1 MALIIEQKPLYKTL
15 AVGQDIIFTVSDIDT
30 VANYY
35 KPKFT
40 AEIYVNQKI
49 ADLGLSTS
57 KVATLKV
64 TPNNKGVGI
73 FSISPII
80 ESYVSPEYDGT
91 NFDNTIFST
100 FKTVAFTENTPHP
113 IHLIDKYSNNN
124 KVVTFF
130 TVVFN
135 IEYYLTSS
143 LATLRNGKPLR
154 SQNYLTYNGVIQYD
168 DSLKQTGADYGYNLN
183 QNKIVFNDYFGSLGK
198 FISNAPIIQY
208 ARLSDYGTLSFFNF
222 LNVSENSF
230 QVGTDNAT
238 INMVNYIQINLY
250 NSLGVQIGSTINVNT
265 TMANGSFNYTNQ
277 FSNTRVMFFG
287 AFPANLDGAA
297 NATWVAQRA
306 NVSYYTVQAFDD
318 EDEAISQIYRINIIT
333 DDCKGFEGIR
343 LTWLNPHG
351 TWDYYTFTKKS
362 VRQLSTNK
370 TTYTQ
375 LGGTW
380 NESTFKINGYKG
392 GQKNFRVNT
401 KELIRINTD
410 YLVDADAIWFEDLI
424 NSPEVYILNGYD
436 SNTNDSRY
444 GTVNKYV
451 EPVRVM
457 TSSYTRKSKANDKLI
472 QYTFELEKTKV
483 KRTQA
488 I

>member
-1 MALIIEQKPLYKTL
+1 MEYYTDAAL
-15 AVGQDIIFTVSDIDT
+15 
-30 VANYY
+30 
-35 KPKFT
+35 
-40 AEIYVNQKI
+40 
-49 ADLGLSTS
+49 
-57 KVATLKV
+57 
-64 TPNNKGVGI
+64 
-73 FSISPII
+73 
-80 ESYVSPEYDGT
+80 
-91 NFDNTIFST
+91 TIFST
-100 FKTVAFTENTPHP
+100 AKRV
-113 IHLIDKYSNNN
+113 
-124 KVVTFF
+124 
-130 TVVFN
+130 
-135 IEYYLTSS
+135 SS
-143 LATLRNGKPLR
+143 E
-154 SQNYLTYNGVIQYD
+154 NYLAYNGVLQSD
-168 DSLKQTGADYGYNLN
+168 DVLNQLGANYGFNLN
-183 QNKIVFNDYFGSLGK
+183 STDLVLNDFGGTLGK
-198 FISNAPIIQY
+198 FLSNAPIIQY
-208 ARLSDYGTLSFFNF
+208 ARLSDYGTLSFLNF

-238 INMVNYIQINLY
+238 INMVNKIQIILY
-250 NSLGVQIGSTINVNT
+250 NSAGVQIGSGINVNT
-265 TMANGSFNYTNQ
+265 TIANGSFNNNNQ

-306 NVSYYTVQAFDD
+306 NVSYYTIQAVDD
-318 EDEAISQIYRINIIT
+318 EDEVISQTYRINIIT

-380 NESTFKINGYKG
+380 NKSTFKINGYKG

-424 NSPEVYILNGYD
+424 NSPEVYILNGYSSSD
-436 SNTNDSRY
+436 TY
-444 GTVNKYV
+444 GMVNKYV
-451 EPVRVM
+451 EPVRVT

>member
-15 AVGQDIIFTVSDIDT
+15 AVGQDIIFTVSDINT

-73 FSISPII
+73 FSIRPII
-80 ESYVSPEYDGT
+80 ESYVSPQYDGT
-91 NFDNTIFST
+91 NFDNSIFSS
-100 FKTVAFTENTPHP
+100 FKTVGYSDNTPHP
-113 IHLIDKYSNNN
+113 IHLIDKFSNNDN
-124 KVVTFF
+124 LAIYFSI
-130 TVVFN
+130 VFN
-135 IEYYLTSS
+135 IEYYLTSNLAS
-143 LATLRNGKPLR
+143 LQTGQ
-154 SQNYLTYNGVIQYD
+154 SITSENYLTFDGVLQHD
-168 DSLKQTGADYGYNLN
+168 DIINQSGADYGFNLN
-183 QNKIVFNDYFGSLGK
+183 QDKLVFNNFGNTLGK
-198 FISNAPIIQY
+198 FLSNAPITQE

-222 LNVSENSF
+222 LNISENSF
-230 QVGTDNAT
+230 QIGTDAAT
-238 INMVNYIQINLY
+238 INMVKEIQIRLY
-250 NSLGVQIGSTINVNT
+250 NSAGVLLGSFISIPSTV
-265 TMANGSFNYTNQ
+265 ANGSFNNTNQ
-277 FSNTRVMFFG
+277 FSNTRLMFFG

-297 NATWVAQRA
+297 YATWVTHRA
-306 NVSYYTVQAFDD
+306 NVSYYEVYAMDD
-318 EDEAISQIYRINIIT
+318 ETEVISQLYRINIIS

-343 LTWLNPHG
+343 LTWLNPYG

-362 VRQLSTNK
+362 VRQLTTNK

-380 NESTFKINGYKG
+380 NEKTFKINGYKG

-401 KELIRINTD
+401 KEMIRINTD
-410 YLVDADAIWFEDLI
+410 YLLDADAIWFEDLI
-424 NSPEVYILNGYD
+424 NSPEVYILNGYSSSD
-436 SNTNDSRY
+436 TF
-444 GTVNKYV
+444 GMVNKYV
-451 EPVRVM
+451 EPVRVV
-457 TSSYTRKSKANDKLI
+457 TSSYTRKTKANDKLI
-472 QYTFELEKTKV
+472 QYTFELEKTKI

>member
-1 MALIIEQKPLYKTL
+1 MALTIEQKPLYKTL
-15 AVGQDIIFTVSDIDT
+15 AVGQDVIFTVADQNVIIN
-30 VANYY
+30 NYQ
-35 KPKFT
+35 PKYT
-40 AEIYVNQKI
+40 ADVYVNEKI
-49 ADLGLSTS
+49 SDLTLITS
-57 KVATLKV
+57 KVASLKV
-64 TPNNKGVGI
+64 TPNNAGVGI
-73 FSISPII
+73 FSISPIL
-80 ESYVSPEYDGT
+80 ESYVNPQYEGT
-91 NFDNTIFST
+91 NFDNTIFSSY
-100 FKTVAFTENTPHP
+100 KTTGYSDTTPHP

-124 KVVTFF
+124 NVAIYF

-135 IEYYLTSS
+135 MEYYTDAALTIFST
-143 LATLRNGKPLR
+143 AKRVR
-154 SQNYLTYNGVIQYD
+154 AENYLAYNGVLQSD
-168 DSLKQTGADYGYNLN
+168 DIINQSGTDYGFNLN
-183 QNKIVFNDYFGSLGK
+183 STDLVLNNFGTTLGK
-198 FISNAPIIQY
+198 FISNAPITQE
-208 ARLSDYGTLSFFNF
+208 ARLTDYGTLSFFNF
-222 LNVSENSF
+222 LNISENSF

-238 INMVNYIQINLY
+238 INMVSYITINLY
-250 NSLGVQIGSTINVNT
+250 NSAGVQLGSSITVNT
-265 TMANGSFNYTNQ
+265 TTANGSFNNNNQ

-287 AFPANLDGAA
+287 AFPANLD
-297 NATWVAQRA
+297 NWSTDWDTHKA
-306 NVSYYTVQAFDD
+306 NVSYYTLQAFDN
-318 EDEAISQIYRINIIT
+318 EDEAISQIYRINIIS

-362 VRQLSTNK
+362 VRQLTTNK

-380 NESTFKINGYKG
+380 NKSTFRIDGYKG

-424 NSPEVYILNGYD
+424 NSPEVYILNGYSSSD
-436 SNTNDSRY
+436 TF
-444 GTVNKYV
+444 GMVNKYV
-451 EPVRVM
+451 EPVRVT

-483 KRTQA
+483 KRTQK

>member
-15 AVGQDIIFTVSDIDT
+15 AVGQDIVFTVSDINT

-40 AEIYVNQKI
+40 AEIYVNQNI

-91 NFDNTIFST
+91 NFDNTIFSS
-100 FKTVAFTENTPHP
+100 FKTVGYTETTPHP

-124 KVVTFF
+124 KVATYF
-130 TVVFN
+130 TIVFN

-143 LATLRNGKPLR
+143 LATLRTGKPLR
-154 SQNYLTYNGVIQYD
+154 TDSYLAYNGVVQND
-168 DSLKQTGADYGYNLN
+168 DSLKQSGNNYGFNLN
-183 QNKIVFNDYFGSLGK
+183 QNKLVFNDYYGSLGK
-198 FISNAPIIQY
+198 FLSNAPITQE
-208 ARLSDYGTLSFFNF
+208 ARLTDYGTLSFFNF

-238 INMVNYIQINLY
+238 INMVNYITITLY
-250 NSLGVQIGSTINVNT
+250 NSAGVQLGSVINVNT
-265 TMANGSFNYTNQ
+265 TMANGSFNFNNQ
-277 FSNTRVMFFG
+277 YSNTRVMFFG
-287 AFPANLDGAA
+287 AFPANLDGWS
-297 NATWVAQRA
+297 TSWDTHKA
-306 NVSYYTVQAFDD
+306 NVSYYTLQAFDD
-318 EDEAISQIYRINIIT
+318 EDEAISQLYRINIIS
-333 DDCKGFEGIR
+333 DDCKGFESIR

-362 VRQLSTNK
+362 VRQLTTNK
-370 TTYTQ
+370 STYTQ

-380 NESTFKINGYKG
+380 NESTFKINGYRG

-410 YLVDADAIWFEDLI
+410 YLIDSDAVWFEDLI
-424 NSPEVYILNGYD
+424 NSPEVYMLNGYD
-436 SNTNDSRY
+436 SDTNDSRY

-472 QYTFELEKTKV
+472 QYTFELEKTKI

>member
-15 AVGQDIIFTVSDIDT
+15 AVGQDIVFTVSDINT

-40 AEIYVNQKI
+40 AEIYVNQNI

-91 NFDNTIFST
+91 NFDNTIFSS
-100 FKTVAFTENTPHP
+100 FKTVGYTETTPHP

-124 KVVTFF
+124 KVATYF
-130 TVVFN
+130 TIVFN

-143 LATLRNGKPLR
+143 LATLRTGKNLR
-154 SQNYLTYNGVIQYD
+154 TDSYLAYNGVVQND
-168 DSLKQTGADYGYNLN
+168 DSLKQSGNNYGYELN
-183 QNKIVFNDYFGSLGK
+183 QNKLVFNDYYGSLGK
-198 FISNAPIIQY
+198 FLSNAPIIQE
-208 ARLSDYGTLSFFNF
+208 ARLTDYGTLSFFNF

-238 INMVNYIQINLY
+238 INMVNYITITLY
-250 NSLGVQIGSTINVNT
+250 NSAGVQLGSVINVNT
-265 TMANGSFNYTNQ
+265 TMANGSFNFNNQ
-277 FSNTRVMFFG
+277 YSNTRVMFFG
-287 AFPANLDGAA
+287 AFPANLDGWS
-297 NATWVAQRA
+297 TDWDSHKA
-306 NVSYYTVQAFDD
+306 NVSYYTLQAFDD
-318 EDEAISQIYRINIIT
+318 EDEAISQLYRINIIS
-333 DDCKGFEGIR
+333 DDCKGFESIR

-362 VRQLSTNK
+362 VRQLTTNK
-370 TTYTQ
+370 STYTQ

-380 NESTFKINGYKG
+380 NESTFKINGYRG

-436 SNTNDSRY
+436 SDTNDSRY

-472 QYTFELEKTKV
+472 QYTFELEKTKI

>member
-1 MALIIEQKPLYKTL
+1 MALTIEQKPLYKTL
-15 AVGQDIIFTVSDIDT
+15 AVGQDIIFTLSDQNVIIN
-30 VANYY
+30 NYQ
-35 KPKFT
+35 PKYT
-40 AEIYVNQKI
+40 ADVYVNEKI
-49 ADLGLSTS
+49 ADLGLVTS
-57 KVATLKV
+57 KVASLKV
-64 TPNNKGVGI
+64 TPNNSGVGI
-73 FSISPII
+73 FSLSPIL
-80 ESYVSPEYDGT
+80 ESYVNPQYEGT
-91 NFDNTIFST
+91 NFNNTIFSSY
-100 FKTVAFTENTPHP
+100 KTLGYSDTTPHP
-113 IHLIDKYSNNN
+113 IHLIDKYSNNDN
-124 KVVTFF
+124 VAIYFKVI
-130 TVVFN
+130 FN
-135 IEYYLTSS
+135 MEYYTDAALTIFSTAKRVSS
-143 LATLRNGKPLR
+143 E
-154 SQNYLTYNGVIQYD
+154 NYLAYNGVLQSD
-168 DSLKQTGADYGYNLN
+168 DVLNQSGANYGFNLN
-183 QNKIVFNDYFGSLGK
+183 STDLVLNDFGSTLGK
-198 FISNAPIIQY
+198 FLSNAPIIQY
-208 ARLSDYGTLSFFNF
+208 ARLSDYGTLSFLNF
-222 LNVSENSF
+222 LNISENSF

-238 INMVNYIQINLY
+238 INMVNKIQINLY
-250 NSLGVQIGSTINVNT
+250 NSAGVQVGSTINVNT
-265 TMANGSFNYTNQ
+265 TMANGSFNNNNQ

-306 NVSYYTVQAFDD
+306 NVSYYTIQALDD
-318 EDEAISQIYRINIIT
+318 EDEVISQTYRINIIT

-362 VRQLSTNK
+362 VRQLTTNK

-424 NSPEVYILNGYD
+424 NSPEVYILNGYSSSD
-436 SNTNDSRY
+436 TY
-444 GTVNKYV
+444 GKVNKYV
-451 EPVRVM
+451 EPVRVT

>member
-15 AVGQDIIFTVSDIDT
+15 AVGQDIVFTVSDINT

-40 AEIYVNQKI
+40 AEIYVNEKV
-49 ADLGLSTS
+49 ADLTLSTS

-91 NFDNTIFST
+91 NFDNTIFSS
-100 FKTVAFTENTPHP
+100 FKTVGYTDSTPHP
-113 IHLIDKYSNNN
+113 IHLIDKYSNNT
-124 KVVTFF
+124 KVATYF
-130 TVVFN
+130 TIIFN

-143 LATLRNGKPLR
+143 LSTLRTGKPLR
-154 SQNYLTYNGVIQYD
+154 ADAYLAYNGVVQND
-168 DSLKQTGADYGYNLN
+168 DSLKQSGNNYGYELN
-183 QNKIVFNDYFGSLGK
+183 QKKLVLNDYYGSLGK
-198 FISNAPIIQY
+198 FLSNAPITQE
-208 ARLSDYGTLSFFNF
+208 ARLTDYGTLSFFNF

-230 QVGTDNAT
+230 QVGTDSAT
-238 INMVNYIQINLY
+238 INMVQFIRIKLY
-250 NSLGVQIGSTINVNT
+250 DRTDVQQGSTIQVDT

-277 FSNTRVMFFG
+277 YSNTRVMFFG
-287 AFPANLDGAA
+287 AFPANLDGWSTDWDTHKA
-297 NATWVAQRA
+297 NT
-306 NVSYYTVQAFDD
+306 SYYTIQAFDD
-318 EDEAISQIYRINIIT
+318 AEEAISQLYRINIIS

-362 VRQLSTNK
+362 VRQLTTNK

-380 NESTFKINGYKG
+380 NESTFKINGYRG

-401 KELIRINTD
+401 KEMIRINTD
-410 YLVDADAIWFEDLI
+410 YLVDEDAIWFEDLI

-436 SNTNDSRY
+436 SDTNDSRY

-451 EPVRVM
+451 EPVRIT

-472 QYTFELEKTKV
+472 QYTFELEKTKI

>member
-1 MALIIEQKPLYKTL
+1 MALTIEQKPLYKTL
-15 AVGQDIIFTVSDIDT
+15 AVGQDIIFTVSDITT
-30 VANYY
+30 VADNY

-91 NFDNTIFST
+91 NFDNSIFST
-100 FKTVAFTENTPHP
+100 FKTVGYTDTTPHP

-124 KVVTFF
+124 KVATFF

-135 IEYYLTSS
+135 IEYYLTSALS
-143 LATLRNGKPLR
+143 TLRTGKPLR
-154 SQNYLTYNGVIQYD
+154 VENYLAYNGVLQSD
-168 DSLKQTGADYGYNLN
+168 DIINQSGKDYGFNLN
-183 QNKIVFNDYFGSLGK
+183 STDLVLNDFGTTLGK
-198 FISNAPIIQY
+198 FISNAPITQE
-208 ARLSDYGTLSFFNF
+208 ARLTDYGTLSFFNF
-222 LNVSENSF
+222 LNISENSF
-230 QVGTDNAT
+230 QVGTDNCT
-238 INMVNYIQINLY
+238 INMVSYITINLY
-250 NSLGVQIGSTINVNT
+250 NSAGVQLGSSITVNT
-265 TMANGSFNYTNQ
+265 TTANGSFNNNNQ

-287 AFPANLDGAA
+287 AFPANLDGWS
-297 NATWVAQRA
+297 TDWDTHKA
-306 NVSYYTVQAFDD
+306 NVSYYTLQAYDD
-318 EDEAISQIYRINIIT
+318 EDEAISQIYRINIIS

-362 VRQLSTNK
+362 VRQLTTNK

-424 NSPEVYILNGYD
+424 NSPEVYILNGYSSSD
-436 SNTNDSRY
+436 TF
-444 GTVNKYV
+444 GMVNKYV
-451 EPVRVM
+451 EPVRVT